1 MSHYKDVL
9 IIIFPENKI
18 VASRYFFYGRPVYRT
33 FQMSR
38 NI

>member
-18 VASRYFFYGRPVYRT
+18 VASGRPVYRT